1 MVCAQVDN
9 AGIDILLVGDSVA
22 MVVHGH
28 DTTLPVTL
36 DEMLMHCKAVSRGS
50 RRCAASS
57 SYFLLLMP
65 SKRSCSTQRPPNLH
79 INVKKIAVAQG
90 CMPRASYLPNPGS
103 SGLKRAAVMCNLL
116 WMSRAFLVGD
126 LPFGSYETS
135 AEQAVR
141 SAVRMMK
148 EGLMDAVKL
157 EGAPVNLLVPCLPS
171 SKGRD
176 NLI

>member
-1 MVCAQVDN
+1 
-9 AGIDILLVGDSVA
+9 
-22 MVVHGH
+22 
-28 DTTLPVTL
+28 
-36 DEMLMHCKAVSRGS
+36 
-50 RRCAASS
+50 
-57 SYFLLLMP
+57 
-65 SKRSCSTQRPPNLH
+65 
-79 INVKKIAVAQG
+79 
-90 CMPRASYLPNPGS
+90 
-103 SGLKRAAVMCNLL
+103 MCNLL